1 MVSYDWGMPKPYGRR
16 GSPEAGSDLH
26 RFPPGHAFVVK
37 FSAAERARRPTSGRV
52 EHVLTG
58 RSTRFESLE
67 RLAEFFGEV
76 LASQRIREP
85 EE

>member
-1 MVSYDWGMPKPYGRR
+1 MPKTLGSRR
-16 GSPEAGSDLH
+16 CSPEADPY
-26 RFPPGHAFVVK
+26 RFPPEHAFVVK
-37 FSAAERARRPTSGRV
+37 LSAAEHARRPTSGRV

-67 RLAEFFGEV
+67 HLADFFGEV
-76 LASQRIREP
+76 LASERNREP

>member
-1 MVSYDWGMPKPYGRR
+1 M
-16 GSPEAGSDLH
+16 
-26 RFPPGHAFVVK
+26 VK
-37 FSAAERARRPTSGRV
+37 FSAAEQARRPTSGRV

-67 RLAEFFGEV
+67 HLAEFFGEV